1 MCSIDKMLS
10 RAILQILGPQIDALL
25 SERCYGYRRGL
36 GTKDIVDFAAREIE
50 KGYQWVVELD
60 ISNFFDT
67 IPHKELL
74 GLISKLIDDD
84 VVVDFI
90 SSFVTCVIAD
100 DEREIR
106 LAKGIIQGM
115 PLSPLFSNIFMTDL
129 DIYCENKYGGYCRY
143 GDDIR
148 VLTRTKAEGTQ
159 VLNDIKNMIESK
171 GLLVNKKK
179 CGVFEA
185 INRPWLGYSLS
196 SKGGHIL
203 ISRNVRRTK
212 SVYHLWQ
219 SSVIKEID
227 HNYHITKDGILT
239 KKDFTVLFENKNE
252 KKYIPV
258 EVIDSLSIYSNVI
271 FSSNFFELANN
282 EGISVNLIDK
292 CGEQIG
298 RFIPQRWKKDFRTEY
313 AQMRFV
319 DDEKRRL
326 KLAISF
332 QTANIF
338 NMRASLRYYER
349 RSHNEKLTNAIKEI
363 SEIMEK
369 VKKANSVSALMI
381 YEAQARQ
388 LYYHC
393 FNIIMGGEKF
403 KFVRRTRRPPQDPL
417 NAMISLGNTLLYT
430 RFANEIYQSRLD
442 IRFGILHS
450 SVRRQE
456 SLNLDLAD
464 LFKPMLVDRT
474 IFTLVN
480 RSMINEIS
488 DFEELEMDG
497 VYMNYLGKQIFI
509 REFENKLSQIVTI
522 KNTKVSYG
530 NLIHKEVKKVEDY
543 FRKDIPYKPYKY
555 VN

>member
-10 RAILQILGPQIDALL
+10 RAILQILGPQIDVLL
-25 SERCYGYRRGL
+25 SERCYGYRHGL
-36 GTKDIVDFAAREIE
+36 GTKDVADFAARAIE
-50 KGYQWVVELD
+50 KGYHWVVELD

-74 GLISKLIDDD
+74 VLISKLINND

-298 RFIPQRWKKDFRTEY
+298 RFIPQQWKKDFRTEY

-338 NMRASLRYYER
+338 NIRASLRYYER
-349 RSHNEKLTNAIKEI
+349 RSHNEKITNTIEEI
-363 SEIMEK
+363 SCIMEK
-369 VKKANSVSALMI
+369 VKKASYVSALMM

-393 FNIIMGGEKF
+393 FNVIMGGEKF
-403 KFVRRTRRPPQDPL
+403 EFVKRTRRPPQDSL
-417 NAMISLGNTLLYT
+417 NAMISYGNTLLYT

-450 SVRRQE
+450 STRRPE

-480 RSMINEIS
+480 RGMINEIS
-488 DFEELEMDG
+488 DFEESETGG
-497 VYMNYLGKQIFI
+497 VYMTYLGKQIFI
-509 REFENKLSQIVTI
+509 REFEKKLSQIVTI
-522 KNTKVSYG
+522 KNAKVSYG
-530 NLIHKEVKKVEDY
+530 DLIHKEVKKVEDY

>member
-1 MCSIDKMLS
+1 M
-10 RAILQILGPQIDALL
+10 
-25 SERCYGYRRGL
+25 
-36 GTKDIVDFAAREIE
+36 
-50 KGYQWVVELD
+50 
-60 ISNFFDT
+60 
-67 IPHKELL
+67 
-74 GLISKLIDDD
+74 
-84 VVVDFI
+84 
-90 SSFVTCVIAD
+90 
-100 DEREIR
+100 
-106 LAKGIIQGM
+106 
-115 PLSPLFSNIFMTDL
+115 
-129 DIYCENKYGGYCRY
+129 
-143 GDDIR
+143 
-148 VLTRTKAEGTQ
+148 
-159 VLNDIKNMIESK
+159 
-171 GLLVNKKK
+171 
-179 CGVFEA
+179 
-185 INRPWLGYSLS
+185 
-196 SKGGHIL
+196 
-203 ISRNVRRTK
+203 
-212 SVYHLWQ
+212 
-219 SSVIKEID
+219 
-227 HNYHITKDGILT
+227 
-239 KKDFTVLFENKNE
+239 
-252 KKYIPV
+252 
-258 EVIDSLSIYSNVI
+258 
-271 FSSNFFELANN
+271 ANN

-456 SLNLDLAD
+456 SLNLDLSD

-488 DFEELEMDG
+488 DFEELEMGG